1 METAYKKEDNYPDF
15 VLLLVTL
22 LLAVVG
28 TAMIYS
34 SSSIIALEKFNDGQ
48 YFLKKQLVFVF
59 LGFTIMVAMTKVP
72 YTHLRKI
79 AYPGMLLCLLLLSLL
94 FVPGIGMRRG
104 GATRWLNLG
113 GFSFQVTEM
122 VKSMNA
128 DFFVASL
135 TRKAFRLQI
144 LQGGRIAASPCS
156 ATSVVMM
163 LICWNL
169 ILDNGRLLP
178 HYAA

>member
-122 VKSMNA
+122 VKIMIVIFLSHL
-128 DFFVASL
+128 L
-135 TRKAFRLQI
+135 TRKAFQMTIFSKGVLVP
-144 LQGGRIAASPCS
+144 LAST
-156 ATSVVMM
+156 AVVM
-163 LICWNL
+163 
-169 ILDNGRLLP
+169 LLVLL
-178 HYAA
+178 